1 MAQKKTSHN
10 KPGTR
15 AHFVTDKVAR
25 GVIRLMLLLP
35 YRWRVPAMGWLMS
48 RVIGRIAPYHS
59 AARKHLAMIY
69 TDATEAEIARMATA
83 CLNNAGRSL
92 IENYS
97 TQEFLARMRDTPM
110 EGPGFEALKEA
121 ATQGRAVILQSGH
134 FGNYEAARAVMYAN
148 GIEPGGIYRVMRNPY
163 FHEHYVQTL
172 LAYGGPCFER
182 GLPGMRGVMNH
193 LKSGGQLII
202 LNDQHDMNAPV
213 LQFMGR
219 PARTTLSP
227 AELALRFNALVIPYF
242 AIRQPDGLTFRCI
255 MEAPIPHTDAETM
268 TQEMNDRLAAR
279 IRANPEQWF
288 WVPRRW
294 RV

>member
-1 MAQKKTSHN
+1 MK
-10 KPGTR
+10 
-15 AHFVTDKVAR
+15 
-25 GVIRLMLLLP
+25 
-35 YRWRVPAMGWLMS
+35 
-48 RVIGRIAPYHS
+48 
-59 AARKHLAMIY
+59 
-69 TDATEAEIARMATA
+69 
-83 CLNNAGRSL
+83 
-92 IENYS
+92 
-97 TQEFLARMRDTPM
+97 
-110 EGPGFEALKEA
+110 
-121 ATQGRAVILQSGH
+121 
-134 FGNYEAARAVMYAN
+134 
-148 GIEPGGIYRVMRNPY
+148 
-163 FHEHYVQTL
+163 
-172 LAYGGPCFER
+172 
-182 GLPGMRGVMNH
+182 H
-193 LKSGGQLII
+193 LKSGGELII